1 MVSYRFSQAVYNVT
15 IYSEQTPQQ
24 FSDPLPRATDVV
36 IIGGGIAGICAALYL
51 SQRGVQVVVCEKG
64 RVAGEQSSRNWGWV
78 RQHGRDPAELPIMM
92 ESNRLWQSLH
102 EVTGEDLG
110 FRQHGVLY
118 LASSEKKMAV
128 RERWIDLAREH
139 QLQSVKLSAS
149 EVADKIKT
157 DAAYWTGAVF
167 TPSDGRAEPW
177 VAVPAIARAANK
189 LGAVIRESCTVRCI
203 ETTDGAVSGVIT
215 EHGAIQCN
223 RVVLAAGAWSSL
235 FAANAGIRL
244 PQLAVRSTAVATD
257 AVPDVFSGN
266 AADEKLA
273 WRRRQDGG
281 YTLALTD
288 LTEHFIGPG
297 SFRYLK
303 PFIPAMLSEWDTY
316 RLHTAWP
323 KNYPDGWRTQRSWQ
337 AHEVS
342 PMERIRVLN
351 PPPRQAA
358 IRRIRQRFA
367 KRFPSM
373 ADSAFIKTWAGI
385 IDTMPDVVPVIDEVS
400 SLPGFIIATGFSGHG
415 FGIGPAAGK
424 IVADL
429 VQGKKP
435 DHDLHRF
442 RFSRFSDGS
451 AVALGPVW

>member
-1 MVSYRFSQAVYNVT
+1 MT
-15 IYSEQTPQQ
+15 IYSEHTPKQ
-24 FSDPLPRATDVV
+24 FNDPLPSSADVV
-36 IIGGGIAGICAALYL
+36 VIGAGIAGICAALYL
-51 SQRGVQVVVCEKG
+51 AQRGLQVVVCEKG

-92 ESNRLWQSLH
+92 ESNRIWQSLH
-102 EVTGEDLG
+102 KTVGQDLG

-128 RERWIDLAREH
+128 RERWVDLAKEH
-139 QLQSVKLSAS
+139 QLTSIKLSAR
-149 EVADKIKT
+149 EVTDKVKT
-157 DAAYWTGAVF
+157 SAARWNGAVY

-177 VAVPAIARAANK
+177 IAVPAIAKAVSA
-189 LGAVIRESCTVRCI
+189 LGTVIREDCAVRCLD
-203 ETTDGAVSGVIT
+203 TTDGAVSGVIT
-215 EHGAIQCN
+215 EHGAIQCE

-244 PQLAVRSTAVATD
+244 PQLAVRSTAVRTD
-257 AVPDVFSGN
+257 NIKDFFSGN
-266 AADEKLA
+266 AADEQLA
-273 WRRRQDGG
+273 WRRREDGG

-288 LTEHFIGPG
+288 LTEHFIGPN
-297 SFRYLK
+297 SFNYLK

-316 RLHTAWP
+316 RLHAKWP
-323 KNYPDGWRTQRSWQ
+323 EHYPDGWRTQRRWSPQ
-337 AHEVS
+337 DVS

-358 IRRIRQRFA
+358 VQRIKKQFSR
-367 KRFPSM
+367 RFPTI
-373 ADSAFIKTWAGI
+373 ANIPFTHTWAGL
-385 IDTMPDVVPVIDEVS
+385 IDTMPDVVPVLDEVETT
-400 SLPGFIIATGFSGHG
+400 PGLIVATGFSGHG

-429 VQGKKP
+429 VQGKKSE
-435 DHDLHRF
+435 HDLHRF

-451 AVALGPVW
+451 SIKLGPVW

>member
-1 MVSYRFSQAVYNVT
+1 MT
-15 IYSEQTPQQ
+15 IFNEQTPKQ
-24 FSDPLPRATDVV
+24 FNDPLPTKTDVV
-36 IIGGGIAGICAALYL
+36 VIGGGIAGICSALYL
-51 SQRGVQVVVCEKG
+51 AQRGVKVVVCEKG

-92 ESNRLWQSLH
+92 ESNRIWQSLH
-102 EVTGEDLG
+102 EVVGQDLG
-110 FRQHGVLY
+110 FRQQGVLY
-118 LASSEKKMAV
+118 LASSEKKMQV
-128 RERWIDLAREH
+128 RERWIDLAKQH
-139 QLQSVKLSAS
+139 QLTSIKLSSA
-149 EVADKIKT
+149 EVADKINTVNSRWK
-157 DAAYWTGAVF
+157 GAVF

-177 VAVPAIARAANK
+177 IAVPAIAKAVNK
-189 LGAVIRESCTVRCI
+189 LGAVICEDCAVRSLV
-203 ETTDGAVSGVIT
+203 TTNGVVSGVVT
-215 EHGAIQCN
+215 EHGPVQCE
-223 RVVLAAGAWSSL
+223 RVVLAGGAWSSL

-244 PQLAVRSTAVATD
+244 PQLAVRSTAAATGTMAD
-257 AVPDVFSGN
+257 FFSGN
-266 AADEKLA
+266 AADEQLA

-288 LTEHFIGPG
+288 LTEHFIGPN

-323 KNYPDGWRTQRSWQ
+323 KNYPDGWRTQRSWSPQ
-337 AHEVS
+337 DVS

-358 IRRIRQRFA
+358 LRRIQQRFR
-367 KRFPSM
+367 KRFPTPG
-373 ADSAFIKTWAGI
+373 ATLFIKTWAGI
-385 IDTMPDVVPVIDEVS
+385 IDTMPDVVPVLDEVDS
-400 SLPGFIIATGFSGHG
+400 VPGCIVATGFSGHG

-429 VQGKKP
+429 VQGKESE
-435 DHDLHRF
+435 HDLHRF

-451 AVALGPVW
+451 AIELGPVW